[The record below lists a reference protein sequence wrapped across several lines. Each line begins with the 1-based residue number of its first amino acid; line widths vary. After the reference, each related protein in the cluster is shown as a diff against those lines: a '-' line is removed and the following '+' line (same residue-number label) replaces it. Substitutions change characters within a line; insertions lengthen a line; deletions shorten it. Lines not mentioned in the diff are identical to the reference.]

1 MKISTLIKTSGFI
14 ATLAAATTSSAAGPC
29 CAPPEASNNVTSISA
44 PATTEKA
51 NPLVSH
57 YTALSEALVMDDLA
71 AARTAASKLVESARD
86 SQPELAEL
94 AKAVA
99 QAEDLN
105 VARERLI
112 PLSRKL
118 IELVENE
125 EGLFVMQCPMVKDGE
140 WLQTN
145 RDPRNPYMGQRMV
158 RCGIVKRTTGE

>member
-1 MKISTLIKTSGFI
+1 M
-14 ATLAAATTSSAAGPC
+14 ALAATASAAGPC
-29 CAPPEASNNVTSISA
+29 CAPPEASDTITSLSA
-44 PATTEKA
+44 PATAENT

-71 AARTAASKLVESARD
+71 AARAAASKLAEGAGD

-105 VARERLI
+105 VAREHLI

-118 IELVENE
+118 IELVDDEK
-125 EGLFVMQCPMVKDGE
+125 GLFVMQCPMVKDGE

-158 RCGIVKRTTGE
+158 RCGIVKRATGE